1 MVRRSLTALFVLPAL
16 LLCSGV
22 AAGFALF
29 FPSGIRWPSGAIVMH
44 LQLGTPGQALTDGAA
59 DWGDSAEA
67 ALALWNPHMASGQF
81 QVVRR
86 STAAIGERNGV
97 NNVFFDDMI
106 YGDRFEAN
114 TLAVTISWRAASRIV
129 ESDVIFNTGKSFDSY
144 RGSLRRAVDFR
155 RVAVHE
161 FGHVLGLGHPDEEGQ
176 SHVAVM
182 NSIVSSVEV
191 PQADDT
197 AGVQSLYGNPAP
209 AAPPPAPAPTGPG
222 NASAGDFPPRN
233 ESLDFRQRLE
243 TKYRDGLRRA
253 PTSSFVDIEGS
264 VVWLQEYVRYRIN
277 RCEHMDAA
285 TRVFMQID
293 GFGVQ
298 PVCGSAGPV
307 PAFPARNESLD
318 FRQRLEGKYRDGLRR
333 NASATSVDI
342 EGDVVWTQEYL
353 RYRLG
358 RCSHQQAVDRVMGQ
372 IDGFGAPPT
381 CG

>member
-16 LLCSGV
+16 LAFSGV
-22 AAGFALF
+22 AAGYAFF

-44 LQLGTPGQALTDGAA
+44 LQLGSSPSLSDGAA
-59 DWGDSAEA
+59 DWGESAEA
-67 ALALWNPHMASGQF
+67 ALTSWNPHIASGQF

-86 STAAIGERNGV
+86 STAPIGERNGV
-97 NNVFFDDMI
+97 NNVFFDGSI

-114 TLAVTISWRAASRIV
+114 TLAVTISWRNASRIV

-144 RGSLRRAVDFR
+144 RGGLRRAIDFR

-182 NSIVSSVEV
+182 NSIISNVEL
-191 PQADDT
+191 PQTDDIG
-197 AGVQSLYGNPAP
+197 GVRELYGNSTSAP
-209 AAPPPAPAPTGPG
+209 APAPAPTPG
-222 NASAGDFPPRN
+222 TASAGDFPPRN

-243 TKYRDGLRRA
+243 TKYRDGLRRG

-264 VVWLQEYVRYRIN
+264 VIWTQEYIRYRIN
-277 RCEHMDAA
+277 RCEHIDAA
-285 TRVFMQID
+285 ARVFMQID
-293 GFGVQ
+293 GLGIQ
-298 PVCGSAGPV
+298 PVCGSSGQV

-318 FRQRLEGKYRDGLRR
+318 FRQRLESKYRDGLRR
-333 NASATSVDI
+333 NASSTSVDI

-358 RCSHQQAVDRVMGQ
+358 RCSHGQAVDRVLSQ